1 MFLFYSVSTINHQVS
16 SPIITRYLPCPHARC
31 LSVGTQQSYP
41 HRLLTMSSCTLLIGW
56 YTAVLSSPVTY
67 HVPMHVAYRLV
78 HSSPIITRY
87 LPCPHARCL
96 SVGTQQSY
104 PHRLLTMSPCTL
116 LIGWYTAVLSSP
128 VTYHVPMHVAYRLVH
143 RIIRERSGLRDVPC
157 LRHLGTDSAGG
168 VDATRLRTRRLLEV
182 EKRGGFNKDFDIN
195 NEFYRFVFS

>member
-1 MFLFYSVSTINHQVS
+1 
-16 SPIITRYLPCPHARC
+16 
-31 LSVGTQQSYP
+31 
-41 HRLLTMSSCTLLIGW
+41 
-56 YTAVLSSPVTY
+56 
-67 HVPMHVAYRLV
+67 MHVAYRLV

-143 RIIRERSGLRDVPC
+143 SSPNLTGYLPCPHARCLSVGTQQSYHHPLLTMSPCTLLIGWYTELSGKG
-157 LRHLGTDSAGG
+157 LGWEMYPAWDTWELTVLEEWTLLVSEPDGCW
-168 VDATRLRTRRLLEV
+168 RL
-182 EKRGGFNKDFDIN
+182 KRGEASIKILT
-195 NEFYRFVFS
+195 